1 MTDDNDENGHND
13 HNDHNDP
20 NDDNDPNDNDS
31 IYATDERSKHQETT
45 DFCVG

>member
-1 MTDDNDENGHND
+1 MMKMAI
-13 HNDHNDP
+13 

-45 DFCVG
+45 DFYVG